1 MMMSLMQ
8 LSVRACTRTKSN
20 IGNSDHKTKNCE
32 RCFYTISGAFY
43 SSWGH
48 FAFLKC
54 RAKKVLCSF
63 AYKMVWYKMVLDMMK
78 NWVDVN
84 FPAESLIFSDNSLFH
99 LRESNSENPPRQFG
113 HLERLK
119 TLYLIAI
126 VDTWQGRFS
135 QTPMW
140 ISRNL
145 INQERLSLTYLDFWI
160 TGRPFFP
167 TVIVVTQAIWHHHPD
182 PTTVATLNS
191 AIHPT
196 TWNRNWSGG
205 AGSGRPWS

>member
-99 LRESNSENPPRQFG
+99 LRESNSEKSSSAVWSSREIENYISDSDSW
-113 HLERLK
+113 HLTGE
-119 TLYLIAI
+119 
-126 VDTWQGRFS
+126 VQPNSDVNFS
-135 QTPMW
+135 
-140 ISRNL
+140 
-145 INQERLSLTYLDFWI
+145 ELD
-160 TGRPFFP
+160 
-167 TVIVVTQAIWHHHPD
+167 
-182 PTTVATLNS
+182 
-191 AIHPT
+191 
-196 TWNRNWSGG
+196 
-205 AGSGRPWS
+205 